1 MSDTFI
7 GIDVSKA
14 TLDVAVLPTQET
26 FSVEN
31 NQAAYPALIARLRAL
46 SPRCIVLEA
55 SGGYE
60 MAVAASLAAS
70 ALPVVVVNPRNVR
83 DFAKATGRLAKT
95 DRLDSLVL
103 AHFAEAVKP
112 QLRAV
117 KSAEQRALDELLGR
131 RRQLIEMHVAEQNRL
146 GQAAT
151 AAVQKEIK
159 AHLAWLEKRISSTD
173 TQLKDRLQQS
183 PVWRERDDLLQ
194 SVPGI
199 GAVTSLTLLASLPEL
214 GSLCRQKIA
223 SLVGVAPLHDD
234 SGTKRGKRR
243 IRHGRAHLRS
253 ILYMAALTAV
263 RCNPVLKAFY
273 KRLLAS
279 GKPHKVALTACMR
292 KLLVIVNTMV
302 KNNSSWNPDLYQLPA

>member
-302 KNNSSWNPDLYQLPA
+302 KNNSSWNPDLYQLPD